1 MKETN
6 IIVSVIVGAELEQVS
21 ARDARTGKLLFAGN
35 RDAFCQWFN
44 DFTEPSAAES
54 ADVAKD

>member
-6 IIVSVIVGAELEQVS
+6 IIVSVIVGAELELVS

-35 RDAFCQWFN
+35 RDAFCKWFN
-44 DFTEPSAAES
+44 EFTEPSVVES
-54 ADVAKD
+54 KDTAKD

>member
-35 RDAFCQWFN
+35 REAFCTWFN
-44 DFTEPSAAES
+44 EFTEPAADS
-54 ADVAKD
+54 TSDVKKD

>member
-35 RDAFCQWFN
+35 REAFCSWFN
-44 DFTEPSAAES
+44 KFTEPSVAES
-54 ADVAKD
+54 KDISKD

>member
-35 RDAFCQWFN
+35 RDAFCTWFN
-44 DFTEPSAAES
+44 EFTEPSVTES
-54 ADVAKD
+54 KDTAKD